1 MRLRSYDVAII
12 GAGFVGSAL
21 AGHLSRNYDV
31 VTFDIVP
38 APPLL
43 KDVDVEHRTCDITR
57 FDEVRN
63 KLGKP
68 RVVIHTAIIQIPAI
82 DEVKERA
89 YEVNVLGTQNI
100 CRIVKETA
108 EISGLILT
116 GTWHVFG
123 EREYGGV
130 IDVSFGYR
138 PDKVEDRAKLYVVS
152 KMIQEGL
159 MRFYDDIA
167 REKVYNIVRL
177 GTVLGEHMPEKAA
190 ANIFI
195 TNGLEGKPIT
205 PYLHSM
211 YRPMLYVDIDDV
223 CKAFYSRI
231 KGIVDGETGTE
242 APEKHI
248 FNLFYPQPI
257 TILELAEI
265 VKEAIIFHTTGK
277 VNPEI
282 KVVDKGLPILFSVGD
297 KRAMHTDIGDVKGFF
312 KIEALKSPKE
322 AIFEIVKGRRA
333 AHR

>member
-21 AGHLSRNYDV
+21 AEHLSRYYDV
-31 VTFDIVP
+31 VTFDVVP

-57 FDEVRN
+57 FDEVRD

-68 RVVIHTAIIQIPAI
+68 RAVIHTAIIQIPAI
-82 DEVKERA
+82 NEFKERA
-89 YEVNVLGTQNI
+89 FEVNVLGTQNI

-138 PDKVEDRAKLYVVS
+138 PDKVEDRARLYVVS

-159 MRFYDDIA
+159 VRFYDDMA
-167 REKVYNIVRL
+167 SEKTYNIMRL

-195 TNGLEGKPIT
+195 TNGLKGKPVT

-211 YRPMLYVDIDDV
+211 YRPMLYIAIDDV
-223 CKAFYSRI
+223 CKAFHSRI
-231 KGIVDGETGTE
+231 KEIMDEETGTE
-242 APEKHI
+242 ASEGHI
-248 FNLFYPQPI
+248 FNLFYPRPI

-265 VKEAIIFHTTGK
+265 VKEAIIFHTNGE
-277 VNPEI
+277 VNPEVKI
-282 KVVDKGLPILFSVGD
+282 VDKGLPILFSVGD
-297 KRAMHTDIGDVKGFF
+297 KRAMHTDIGDVKSFF
-312 KIEALKSPKE
+312 KTEELKSPRE
-322 AIFEIVKGRRA
+322 VIFEIVNGRCV